1 LRAPLLVK
9 ERRVFL
15 LADIKNWT
23 EANIEAVLAAQ
34 NAYDKAQEAPGEA
47 RGPARGAPG
56 LTRPPISPTGA
67 PPGTLVAAHS

>member
-15 LADIKNWT
+15 LADIKNWA

-34 NAYDKAQEAPGEA
+34 NAYDQAQEAPGEA
-47 RGPARGAPG
+47 RGPARVVR
-56 LTRPPISPTGA
+56 LSSR
-67 PPGTLVAAHS
+67 AA

>member
-1 LRAPLLVK
+1 LQAPLLVK

-15 LADIKNWT
+15 LADIKNWA

-47 RGPARGAPG
+47 HGPARVV
-56 LTRPPISPTGA
+56 RRSSR
-67 PPGTLVAAHS
+67 AA